1 MNIQPSTSTFP
12 SNSEITVRDIFTS
25 DYNWKVYRYLN
36 RDRIRDVEIAE
47 VEKMLS
53 CNDGSRGC
61 FVYQCPHC
69 NEIRVVGY
77 GCRSR
82 LCSQCG
88 KYYTDQWANNLSRA
102 MFDVPHRHIVL
113 GCPPAIW
120 HVLLQRRDLWK
131 VMMDSAINGLHSVLS
146 HKHHKRMK
154 MGAIIVLHP
163 FSRDLSFKPH
173 LHLLITEGG
182 FYKNHWVPNSY
193 FPHEAMRKTWQYN
206 LLTNLKKSLPSTEA
220 NSRFINSLFK
230 KYPNGFY
237 VYLPKKGRIVRKRD
251 IARYVGRYVRHP
263 AIANSRITEYDG
275 INVKYWYKDN
285 EEKRYDCSLPVM
297 DFIKSIIQH
306 IPERQFKMIRY
317 YGIYSRKLKRKYQ
330 AFLGQ
335 QSIRQLKLPKSTSE
349 RCIIC
354 PNCGHLMEFIQ
365 YLKPGPPI
373 EHIFGRKIED
383 WGPITRAKAQS
394 ISLTK

>member
-1 MNIQPSTSTFP
+1 MSTSTFP
-12 SNSEITVRDIFTS
+12 SNSGITVRDIFDS
-25 DYNWKVYRYLN
+25 DNNWNLYRYFN
-36 RDRIRDVEIAE
+36 GNTIRDIEIIE

-53 CNDGSRGC
+53 CNDGSRGY

-69 NEIRVVGY
+69 DAIREVGY

-88 KYYTDQWANNLSRA
+88 KYYTDQWAKNLSRA

-120 HVLLQRRDLWK
+120 SILLHRRDLWK
-131 VMMDSAINGLHSVLS
+131 VMMDSAITGLNAVLS

-154 MGAIIVLHP
+154 IGAIIVLHP

-182 FYKNHWVPNSY
+182 FYKNHWVSNYY
-193 FPHEAMRKTWQYN
+193 FPHNAMRKTWQYH
-206 LLTNLKKSLPSTEA
+206 LLTNLKRSLPKSDA
-220 NSRFINSLFK
+220 NSRFIHSQFQ

-237 VYLPKKGRIVRKRD
+237 AYLPQKGRIVSKRD
-251 IARYVGRYVRHP
+251 IAKYVGRYVRHP
-263 AIANSRITEYDG
+263 AIANSRIVEYDG
-275 INVKYWYKDN
+275 FTVKYWYKDN
-285 EEKRYDCSLPVM
+285 EEKRHHCSLSVM
-297 DFIKSIIQH
+297 KFIQSIIQH

-317 YGIYSRKLKRKYQ
+317 YGIYSRRLKKKYRI
-330 AFLGQ
+330 FLRQ
-335 QSIRQLKLPKSTSE
+335 QSIRQLKLTKSSSE
-349 RCIIC
+349 RHVIC
-354 PNCGHLMEFIQ
+354 PKCGHLMEFLRF
-365 YLKPGPPI
+365 LKPGPPI
-373 EHIFGRKIED
+373 VHIFGRTIED
-383 WGPITRAKAQS
+383 WRCIAQAKAQS